1 MELTPPE
8 EIRTRIERLQS
19 CLKREKVESCLIL
32 QNVDLFYFSGTIQR
46 SYLYIPGEGDP
57 LLMVQKD
64 FDRARK
70 ESPLKNII
78 PIERPKAISSIL
90 KKEGG
95 LKRIGLEGD
104 ILPLN
109 QFKQLEKIFP
119 DSEFVDISKAIKQVR
134 MIKSR
139 YEIDQLRRSAKILD
153 EVFEYAKKVL
163 KPGVTEIEA
172 ESHLIELGRLRG
184 HQGLTRMRAWNQDMI
199 NACVLS
205 GNSGSVLTHL
215 DVSVIGPGISPAFP
229 QGSSFNLIEKDVPIQ
244 IDFSIA
250 YNGYITDGA
259 RTYVIGNLPQEL
271 KEAYGVALEIR
282 DEMEKTAKPGVPC
295 SQLYH
300 LSSQIVKRRRLEDY
314 FIGTKKNQAPFVG
327 HGIGLE
333 IDELPLLAKGFSQ
346 PLEIGMVFAFEP
358 KFIFPEIGAV
368 ALEDD
373 YVVTDDGVE
382 KLTYADDNIIVIDGV
397 PNSNHQ
403 ISNSK

>member
-1 MELTPPE
+1 MELTPQE
-8 EIRTRIERLQS
+8 EIENRIKNLQS
-19 CLKREKVESCLIL
+19 YLKKEKVESCLIL

-46 SYLYIPGEGDP
+46 SYLFIPNVGEP

-70 ESPLKNII
+70 ESPLKNTIL
-78 PIERPKAISSIL
+78 IERPKAISSIL
-90 KKEGG
+90 KKQGG
-95 LKRIGLEGD
+95 LKRIGLEWD
-104 ILPLN
+104 VLPVS
-109 QFKQLEKIFP
+109 QFRQLEKMFP
-119 DSEFVDISKAIKQVR
+119 QSEFVDISKAIKQVR
-134 MIKSR
+134 MIKSP
-139 YEIDQLRRSAKILD
+139 YEIDQLRYSAKILD
-153 EVFEYAKKVL
+153 EVFEYAKRIL

-172 ESHLIELGRLRG
+172 ESNLIELGRRRG
-184 HQGLTRMRAWNQDMI
+184 HQGLTRMRAWNQDMV

-229 QGSSFNLIEKDVPIQ
+229 QGSSFNSIERDVPIQ

-259 RTYVIGNLPQEL
+259 RTYVIGTLPQKL
-271 KEAYGVALEIR
+271 KEAYQVALEIR
-282 DEMEKTAKPGVPC
+282 DEMEKMAKPGVPC
-295 SQLYH
+295 SDLYH
-300 LSSQIVKRRRLEDY
+300 LSSQIVKKRRLEDY

-333 IDELPLLAKGFSQ
+333 IDELPLLARGFSQ

-358 KFIFPEIGAV
+358 KFIFPEMGAV

-373 YVVTDDGVE
+373 YAVTEVGVE
-382 KLTYADDNIIVIDGV
+382 RLTHADDNIIVIGE
-397 PNSNHQ
+397 S
-403 ISNSK
+403 

>member
-1 MELTPPE
+1 MKLTPQE
-8 EIRTRIERLQS
+8 EIENRIKNLQS
-19 CLKREKVESCLIL
+19 YLKKEKVESCLIL

-46 SYLYIPGEGDP
+46 SYLFIPNVGEP

-64 FDRARK
+64 FNRARK
-70 ESPLKNII
+70 ESPLKNIVL
-78 PIERPKAISSIL
+78 IERPKAISSIL
-90 KKEGG
+90 KKQGG
-95 LKRIGLEGD
+95 LKRIGLEWD
-104 ILPLN
+104 VLPVS
-109 QFKQLEKIFP
+109 QFRQLEKMFP
-119 DSEFVDISKAIKQVR
+119 QSEFVDISKAIKQVR
-134 MIKSR
+134 MIKSP
-139 YEIDQLRRSAKILD
+139 YEIDQLRYSAKILD
-153 EVFEYAKKVL
+153 EVFEYAKRIL

-172 ESHLIELGRLRG
+172 ESHLIELGRRRG
-184 HQGLTRMRAWNQDMI
+184 HQGLTRMRAWNQDMV

-229 QGSSFNLIEKDVPIQ
+229 QGSSFNSIERDVPIQ

-259 RTYVIGNLPQEL
+259 RTYAIGTLPQKL
-271 KEAYGVALEIR
+271 KEAYQVALEIR
-282 DEMEKTAKPGVPC
+282 DEMEKMAKPGVPC
-295 SQLYH
+295 SDLYH
-300 LSSQIVKRRRLEDY
+300 LSSQIVKKRRLEDY

-358 KFIFPEIGAV
+358 KFIFPEMGAV

-373 YVVTDDGVE
+373 YAVTEDGVE
-382 KLTYADDNIIVIDGV
+382 RLTHADDNIIVIGE
-397 PNSNHQ
+397 S
-403 ISNSK
+403 

>member
-8 EIRTRIERLQS
+8 EIQTRIKRLQS
-19 CLKREKVESCLIL
+19 YLKNERVESCLIL

-46 SYLYIPGEGDP
+46 SYLYIPSVGDS

-70 ESPLKNII
+70 ESPLENII
-78 PIERPKAISSIL
+78 PIDRPKAISSL
-90 KKEGG
+90 LRKEGG
-95 LKRIGLEGD
+95 LKRIGLECD
-104 ILPLN
+104 VVPVN
-109 QFKQLEKIFP
+109 QLKQLEKMFP
-119 DSEFVDISKAIKQVR
+119 HSEFVDISKGIKQVR
-134 MIKSR
+134 MIKSS

-153 EVFEYAKKVL
+153 EVFEYAKRVL
-163 KPGVTEIEA
+163 KPGMTEIEA
-172 ESHLIELGRLRG
+172 ESHLVELGRLRG
-184 HQGLTRMRAWNQDMI
+184 HQGLTRMRAWNQDMV

-205 GNSGSVLTHL
+205 GDSGSVLTHL

-229 QGSSFNLIEKDVPIQ
+229 QGSSFNPMGRDVPIQ

-259 RTYVIGNLPQEL
+259 RTYVIGTLPQEL
-271 KEAYGVALEIR
+271 KEAYGAALEIR
-282 DEMEKTAKPGVPC
+282 DEMEKMAKPGVPC

-300 LSSQIVKRRRLEDY
+300 LSSQIVKKKGLEDY

-333 IDELPLLAKGFSQ
+333 IDELPLLAKGFPQ

-358 KFIFPEIGAV
+358 KFIFPEIGAI

-373 YVVTDDGVE
+373 YVVTERGVE
-382 KLTYADDNIIVIDGV
+382 KLTHADDQIIVITE
-397 PNSNHQ
+397 S
-403 ISNSK
+403 